1 MTVLVTGTNF
11 AAVTDVNGGYTV
23 RVPGSGAEIV
33 YSYIGYQSQ
42 QRIVGSQ
49 TVINLA
55 LQESTAEIG
64 AVVVTA
70 LGIKRDQKSL
80 TYNVQQI
87 AGDDISIV
95 KDVSVVN
102 SLVGKVAG
110 VRINQS
116 SSGTGGSTRV
126 VMRGAKSL
134 FGDNNVL
141 YVLNGIPM
149 MSLRSTQSD
158 NYYEGAGVGDS
169 DGISSINPDDIE
181 SLSVLTGASAA
192 ALYGNRGANGVI
204 LITTKKGS
212 ADHSTHVSYS
222 NNTTFSN
229 PFVTHQFQNTYGRQS
244 GDFKSWGEKL
254 GKPSSYDPNDFF
266 QTGYNTQNTVSVA
279 SSSERSQSF
288 VSAGSVNSRGIIP
301 NNEYSRYNFTI
312 RHGRELVKDKLEL
325 DTDFFFTK
333 SESQNGVA
341 QGLYYNPLLP
351 VYLFPPSENFERL
364 KTYEIYDSGRNFA
377 TMYWPYSN
385 TGLDAL
391 SQNPYWITNRNM
403 FNTGKDRFLFGASL
417 KYDVTDWL
425 DITGRARI
433 DYTHIT
439 AEQKNYASTL
449 GLFAGDKGRY
459 YNNTYTTSQ
468 RYADVLANVHK
479 TFADGAFSLN
489 ATLGASIEDYKHR
502 AILLGGDLTGV
513 PNLFTLANMT
523 TNKSQAKETIN
534 DQTQSLF
541 ATLQLGYKNMVF
553 LDVTARND
561 WVTALANTSK
571 TSMFYPSVGLSA
583 VLTDIFKVDSRVL
596 SFAKI
601 RASYAEVGNA
611 PMRWITIPTYPV
623 SDGTPQTSTYLT
635 SDDFKPERTKSW
647 EVGADVRLWGNKLI
661 LNATYYS
668 SRTYNQVF
676 NPDISSTSTYSSLY
690 VNAGR
695 VDNKGVEVSAEL
707 NQNLGPVKWSSNLV
721 YSRNRNKV
729 VDMLDSYK
737 LSNGTV
743 ISQDSMVMGGTTG
756 VKMVLREGGQIGD
769 IYVNTLKTDE
779 HGAIWVSP
787 TGSNVAPAKDTWIY
801 AGNSNP
807 SYTLSW
813 RNEFNWKGL
822 SLGFMFN
829 ARVGGV
835 GVSLTQAAMDYFGVS
850 ERTATDRLNGGAL
863 VNGQRIPAENYY
875 QTIGGNGA
883 DAIGACYVYS
893 MTNVRLGELTLGYD
907 IPVQKWCKWIK
918 GLNVSFIGRNLWM
931 LYCKAPF
938 DPETV
943 AGTGTFSSG
952 IDYFMQPSTRN
963 LGFSVKVTF

>member
-11 AAVTDVNGGYTV
+11 ATVTDVNGGYTV

-341 QGLYYNPLLP
+341 PGTLLQSAAARLP
-351 VYLFPPSENFERL
+351 IPAFGEFRASEDLRNLRL
-364 KTYEIYDSGRNFA
+364 R
-377 TMYWPYSN
+377 PQ
-385 TGLDAL
+385 L
-391 SQNPYWITNRNM
+391 R
-403 FNTGKDRFLFGASL
+403 
-417 KYDVTDWL
+417 
-425 DITGRARI
+425 
-433 DYTHIT
+433 H
-439 AEQKNYASTL
+439 
-449 GLFAGDKGRY
+449 
-459 YNNTYTTSQ
+459 
-468 RYADVLANVHK
+468 DVLALQQYGTRRPEPEPLLDHQPQHVQHQ
-479 TFADGAFSLN
+479 AEPLYRQRLAQV
-489 ATLGASIEDYKHR
+489 EDHR
-502 AILLGGDLTGV
+502 L
-513 PNLFTLANMT
+513 
-523 TNKSQAKETIN
+523 
-534 DQTQSLF
+534 DQPF
-541 ATLQLGYKNMVF
+541 GP
-553 LDVTARND
+553 
-561 WVTALANTSK
+561 
-571 TSMFYPSVGLSA
+571 YPHGPCRHRL
-583 VLTDIFKVDSRVL
+583 
-596 SFAKI
+596 
-601 RASYAEVGNA
+601 RA
-611 PMRWITIPTYPV
+611 
-623 SDGTPQTSTYLT
+623 
-635 SDDFKPERTKSW
+635 
-647 EVGADVRLWGNKLI
+647 
-661 LNATYYS
+661 
-668 SRTYNQVF
+668 
-676 NPDISSTSTYSSLY
+676 
-690 VNAGR
+690 
-695 VDNKGVEVSAEL
+695 
-707 NQNLGPVKWSSNLV
+707 
-721 YSRNRNKV
+721 
-729 VDMLDSYK
+729 
-737 LSNGTV
+737 
-743 ISQDSMVMGGTTG
+743 
-756 VKMVLREGGQIGD
+756 
-769 IYVNTLKTDE
+769 
-779 HGAIWVSP
+779 
-787 TGSNVAPAKDTWIY
+787 
-801 AGNSNP
+801 
-807 SYTLSW
+807 
-813 RNEFNWKGL
+813 
-822 SLGFMFN
+822 
-829 ARVGGV
+829 
-835 GVSLTQAAMDYFGVS
+835 
-850 ERTATDRLNGGAL
+850 
-863 VNGQRIPAENYY
+863 
-875 QTIGGNGA
+875 
-883 DAIGACYVYS
+883 
-893 MTNVRLGELTLGYD
+893 
-907 IPVQKWCKWIK
+907 
-918 GLNVSFIGRNLWM
+918 
-931 LYCKAPF
+931 
-938 DPETV
+938 
-943 AGTGTFSSG
+943 
-952 IDYFMQPSTRN
+952 
-963 LGFSVKVTF
+963 